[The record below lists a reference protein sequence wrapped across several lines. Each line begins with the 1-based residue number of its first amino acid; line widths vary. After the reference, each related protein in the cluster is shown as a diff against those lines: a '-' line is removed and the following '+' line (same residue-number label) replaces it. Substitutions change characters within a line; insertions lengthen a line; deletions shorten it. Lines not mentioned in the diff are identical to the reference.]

1 MYHFYLSLTFILFPT
16 GGTTDLKASKA
27 FEFTKET
34 EFSWKFEVS
43 VEIGIELEWQAGVPG
58 IASSAQ
64 RYSVKVG
71 TTYGQESRFKESKKE
86 TITSEITVPAGS
98 KAAFYVKL
106 DKSVAD
112 IPWVADS
119 LKTFAD
125 GSTSQGKVAGNFI
138 GIEVYIDFCINITKL
153 K

>member
-1 MYHFYLSLTFILFPT
+1 MYHFYLSLTFLLFPT
-16 GGTTDLKASKA
+16 GGTTDLKASKS

-43 VEIGIELEWQAGVPG
+43 IEIGIEYEMTVTVPFVSATKRFSLKFGV
-58 IASSAQ
+58 S
-64 RYSVKVG
+64 
-71 TTYGQESRFKESKKE
+71 YGQESRYKESKKE

-119 LKTFAD
+119 LTTFAD